1 MQNRNLDHKAA
12 KAFIDR
18 EEGDLSAY
26 IKQYF
31 NEDWNDARLY
41 DLIIDMGKNTVEQAV
56 DNICNNIKHKQ

>member
-12 KAFIDR
+12 KDFIER
-18 EEGDLSAY
+18 EEEDLRAY

-31 NEDWNDARLY
+31 NKDWNDARLY

-56 DNICNNIKHKQ
+56 EKICDNVKNKK